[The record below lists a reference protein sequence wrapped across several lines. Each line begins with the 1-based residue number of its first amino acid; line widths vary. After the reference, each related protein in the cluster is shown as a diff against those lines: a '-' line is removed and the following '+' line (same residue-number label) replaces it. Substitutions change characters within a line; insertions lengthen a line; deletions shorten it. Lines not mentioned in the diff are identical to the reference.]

1 MRKRD
6 RVVASAKTAA
16 VLRDDLHIMGQQQSE
31 GRTGGSPSKVDV
43 ERYA

>member
-16 VLRDDLHIMGQQQSE
+16 VRDDLHIMGQQQSE